1 MFWNVS
7 KYDTQSKVNKAL
19 DGFKVVNKYS
29 KMFTIIAVNIWI
41 YPNNKSVQKC

>member
-19 DGFKVVNKYS
+19 DGFKVVNNS
-29 KMFTIIAVNIWI
+29 KTFTIIVVNIWT